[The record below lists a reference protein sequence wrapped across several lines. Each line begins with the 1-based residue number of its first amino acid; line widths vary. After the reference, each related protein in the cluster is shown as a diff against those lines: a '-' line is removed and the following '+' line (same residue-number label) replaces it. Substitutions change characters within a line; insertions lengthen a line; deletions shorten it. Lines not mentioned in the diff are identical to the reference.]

1 MSSGTQP
8 RLPNQE
14 EILDQKKRLKKTN
27 RVENDNEKAEELE
40 WDLRRADAKAK
51 LPKEPNKKSEKGGP
65 VFVRKYLDEFDKL
78 WDKKVLVAD
87 GQIRYPD
94 HELPPF
100 GEEVEGAQQVGEKAQ
115 VARAAQVV
123 GDTNAPAKPVVGDTN
138 APAKP
143 VVGDTN
149 APAKAQATQQALPKN
164 GTQKPIAA
172 APTAPP
178 EPSYGTLFLICSH
191 LRPKFY
197 TPQKR
202 YEKKAKRRLRSDKAA
217 ADKRVLN
224 VFHSLDRTKLKMRF
238 QQVAAFRVLKAK
250 CKDVEVRARRT
261 LELRDKKNKLGLHI
275 QHVQQTKKAEEM
287 VERLYQSAL
296 LVVYARDVARMR
308 EDLEWLEES
317 MREVQK
323 PENYQK
329 IKNPECL
336 EKLSKVAEMMDKI
349 RSDLDKKA
357 QLLNVQHKKAFD
369 ELVERCLEEVKTQK
383 KGTGDAND
391 LDLIISEVEQVLKEI
406 TDEWQKKW
414 WGRVLSTLKGFSKP
428 L

>member
-1 MSSGTQP
+1 MGWISREVMSVQAKKLLFDFDELLGQKG
-8 RLPNQE
+8 RLN
-14 EILDQKKRLKKTN
+14 KTN
-27 RVENDNEKAEELE
+27 RVENDKKKAEELE

-65 VFVRKYLDEFDKL
+65 VFVRKYLDEFEKL
-78 WDKKVLVAD
+78 WDKEVLVAD
-87 GQIRYPD
+87 GQVRYPD
-94 HELPPF
+94 HDLPPF

-138 APAKP
+138 APAK
-143 VVGDTN
+143 
-149 APAKAQATQQALPKN
+149 AQATQQALPKN

-172 APTAPP
+172 APTA

-202 YEKKAKRRLRSDKAA
+202 YEKKAKRHLRSGSDKAA
-217 ADKRVLN
+217 KQRVLN

-238 QQVAAFRVLKAK
+238 QQVAAFRVLMAK
-250 CKDVEVRARRT
+250 CKDVEARALRT

-275 QHVQQTKKAEEM
+275 QHVLGSCVQQTKNGEEM

-329 IKNPECL
+329 INNPECL
-336 EKLSKVAEMMDKI
+336 EKLDSVANIIAMI
-349 RSDLDKKA
+349 RSCQDKQSQHLNDEHKEELDDLA
-357 QLLNVQHKKAFD
+357 
-369 ELVERCLEEVKTQK
+369 ERCLEEVKK

-391 LDLIISEVEQVLKEI
+391 LDLIISEVEQVLKDI